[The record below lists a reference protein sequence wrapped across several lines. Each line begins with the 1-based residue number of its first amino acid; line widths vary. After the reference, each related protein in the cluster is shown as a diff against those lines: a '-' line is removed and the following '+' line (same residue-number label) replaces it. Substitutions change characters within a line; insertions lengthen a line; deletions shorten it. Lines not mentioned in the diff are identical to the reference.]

1 MKTENLEKIL
11 GSIDK
16 KTIDSVLK
24 ERGKRTE
31 EAAIK
36 SKPAANG
43 PVRYT
48 EGKSS
53 LGARI
58 LKIVSVA
65 AAVAVIAALAYVCYL
80 PIYMQAHGAQTEAA
94 VRSVPEHEW
103 TAIYYTDASLVYAGM
118 TAEAAKAALPD
129 GTYSEGILYKGRD
142 TLYINDQKTDH
153 VFFAVIENGS
163 IAEVRDSGVPVNH
176 VPSADDFAKLRG
188 GMTLDEAVELL
199 GRPYRTEYHFS
210 EAYPFMSCVAVTFRY
225 FEEHTFIN
233 FTLIN
238 ASQLGDDPDKYI
250 FQEDPVAQPQLIDDL
265 CDPFRTDNASIE
277 DAQSIAEGMTFGQIL
292 SILGRPAYGSVA
304 SGSTLHSA
312 WKLKS
317 GATILVHYKYA
328 KNENHDP
335 FERFVCNQVNI
346 FIPDFYFGN
355 GAASDPAS
363 DYFNRFKYEELLN
376 TDKTAKVSRYDAE
389 SIKNGMSYEQVVGIL
404 GKPVRCCSVS
414 AHMMEWNME
423 NTVFENDRVIRIA
436 FSHRGTGVPVASCIY
451 VTETDTH
458 KTVEAIKLLK
468 QLTVPDRPDKI
479 SLEDAGKIKKGMTLK
494 EIIGLIGEPQSVEN
508 STYCLVWEIADSD
521 KVLKVYFT
529 YQNSDTVYD
538 ITAYGILCYD
548 PYTIS

>member
-1 MKTENLEKIL
+1 
-11 GSIDK
+11 
-16 KTIDSVLK
+16 
-24 ERGKRTE
+24 
-31 EAAIK
+31 
-36 SKPAANG
+36 
-43 PVRYT
+43 
-48 EGKSS
+48 
-53 LGARI
+53 
-58 LKIVSVA
+58 
-65 AAVAVIAALAYVCYL
+65 
-80 PIYMQAHGAQTEAA
+80 
-94 VRSVPEHEW
+94 
-103 TAIYYTDASLVYAGM
+103 
-118 TAEAAKAALPD
+118 
-129 GTYSEGILYKGRD
+129 
-142 TLYINDQKTDH
+142 
-153 VFFAVIENGS
+153 
-163 IAEVRDSGVPVNH
+163 
-176 VPSADDFAKLRG
+176 
-188 GMTLDEAVELL
+188 
-199 GRPYRTEYHFS
+199 
-210 EAYPFMSCVAVTFRY
+210 
-225 FEEHTFIN
+225 
-233 FTLIN
+233 
-238 ASQLGDDPDKYI
+238 
-250 FQEDPVAQPQLIDDL
+250 
-265 CDPFRTDNASIE
+265 
-277 DAQSIAEGMTFGQIL
+277 MTFGQIF

-304 SGSTLHSA
+304 SGRTLHSV

-317 GATILVHYKYA
+317 GATIHVHYKYA

-335 FERFVCNQVNI
+335 FERFVCNRVTI

-355 GAASDPAS
+355 GTASDPAS

-414 AHMMEWNME
+414 AHMMEWNIE
-423 NTVFENDRVIRIA
+423 NTIFENDRVIRIA

-458 KTVEAIKLLK
+458 KSVEAIKLLK